1 MARRMYLLEI
11 LSNLSISCRL
21 IGLHPIFTARRKI
34 MKYEKFTL
42 DNGLQVVVHEDHSTK
57 VAVLNVLYNVGSRD
71 EDENKTG
78 FAHLFEHLMFGGS
91 VNIPSYDEP
100 LQKVG
105 GENNA
110 FTTPDYTNY
119 YISIPSNNLETAF
132 WLESDRMLS
141 LAFDPQSLEVQRKV
155 VIEEFKQRYLDQP
168 YGDAWLN
175 MKPLA
180 YKVHPYRWNTIGK
193 EISHIEEATMEDV
206 KAFFKK
212 FYIPNNAILVVAGD
226 VTVEQVKQ
234 LCEKWFAPIASGTD
248 YLRDLP
254 QEPVQEEYRE
264 QTVTGDVP
272 MDAFYRAYH
281 MPDHLDE
288 RYHAIDL
295 LSDVLGRGKSSRLY
309 TALVNK
315 HNLLNSIGAS
325 ITGSVEAGLL
335 VISGKLKE
343 GVTFEQVDRI
353 VDEEIDRLLTD
364 GLEPEELDKVKMQAE
379 SSHVFSEVELLNR
392 AMSLAYY
399 TLLGDTELVNQE
411 TKAINAVTEEKLLA
425 EAKKMLNKTNCSTLY
440 YKRKEA

>member
-1 MARRMYLLEI
+1 
-11 LSNLSISCRL
+11 
-21 IGLHPIFTARRKI
+21 
-34 MKYEKFTL
+34 MKYEKFVL

-71 EDENKTG
+71 EEENKTG

-119 YISIPSNNLETAF
+119 YISIPSNNIETAF

-175 MKPLA
+175 MKPMA
-180 YKVHPYRWNTIGK
+180 YKTHPYRWNTIGK
-193 EISHIEEATMEDV
+193 EISHIEDATMEDV

-226 VTVEQVKQ
+226 VNLEQVKA
-234 LCEKWFAPIASGTD
+234 LAEKWFAPIPAGET
-248 YLRDLP
+248 YNRDLP
-254 QEPVQEEYRE
+254 QERE
-264 QTVTGDVP
+264 QVEERKLTVEGEVP
-272 MDAFYRAYH
+272 MNAFYRAYH
-281 MPDHLDE
+281 MPDRLHNK
-288 RYHAIDL
+288 YYTIDL

-309 TALVNK
+309 TKLVK
-315 HNLLNSIGAS
+315 ETKLLTSVSAS
-325 ITGSVEAGLL
+325 ITGSIEPGLL
-335 VISGKLKE
+335 VISGKLKDE
-343 GVTFEQVDRI
+343 ISFEE
-353 VDEEIDRLLTD
+353 VDEMVDAEIAGLLKD
-364 GLEPEELDKVKMQAE
+364 GLRPEELNKVKMQAE

-399 TLLGDTELVNQE
+399 TLLGNTELVNKE
-411 TKAINAVTEEKLLA
+411 TDAINSVTEEDLII

-440 YKRKEA
+440 YKKKEA

>member
-1 MARRMYLLEI
+1 
-11 LSNLSISCRL
+11 
-21 IGLHPIFTARRKI
+21 

-175 MKPLA
+175 LKPMA
-180 YKVHPYRWNTIGK
+180 YKTHPYRWNTIGK

-226 VTVEQVKQ
+226 VTLDQVKSMS
-234 LCEKWFAPIASGTD
+234 EKWFGSIPAGEP
-248 YLRDLP
+248 YVRDLP
-254 QEPVQEEYRE
+254 QESLQIEHRSK
-264 QTVTGDVP
+264 TIDGKVP
-272 MDAFYRAYH
+272 MNAFYRAYH
-281 MPDHLDE
+281 MPDRLHE
-288 RYHAIDL
+288 KYHTIDL

-309 TALVNK
+309 TKLVK
-315 HNLLNSIGAS
+315 EKKLLNSISAS
-325 ITGSVEAGLL
+325 ITGSIEAGLL
-335 VISGKLKE
+335 VISGKLKD
-343 GVTFEQVDRI
+343 GVTFDQVDKI
-353 VDEEIDRLLTD
+353 VDEEIETFLID
-364 GLEPEELDKVKMQAE
+364 GLYPEELDKVKMQAE

-399 TLLGDTELVNQE
+399 TLLGNTELVNKE
-411 TKAINAVTEEKLLA
+411 TQLINEVSEEALLV

-440 YKRKEA
+440 YQKKDA

>member
-1 MARRMYLLEI
+1 
-11 LSNLSISCRL
+11 
-21 IGLHPIFTARRKI
+21 
-34 MKYEKFTL
+34 MKYEKFVL

-119 YISIPSNNLETAF
+119 YISIPSNNIETAF

-175 MKPLA
+175 MKPMA

-193 EISHIEEATMEDV
+193 EISHIEDATMEDV

-226 VTVEQVKQ
+226 VTLEQVKT
-234 LCEKWFAPIASGTD
+234 LAEKWFAPIPAGEP
-248 YLRDLP
+248 YHRNLP
-254 QEPVQEEYRE
+254 QEPTQKEARS
-264 QTVTGDVP
+264 QTVEGNVP
-272 MDAFYRAYH
+272 MNAFYRAYH
-281 MPDHLDE
+281 MPE
-288 RYHAIDL
+288 RLHGNYHTIDL
-295 LSDVLGRGKSSRLY
+295 LSDALGRGKSSRLY
-309 TALVNK
+309 AKLVK
-315 HNLLNSIGAS
+315 ELKLLNSISAS
-325 ITGSVEAGLL
+325 ITGSIEPGLL
-335 VISGKLKE
+335 VISGKLKDQ
-343 GVTFEQVDRI
+343 VTFEEVDKV
-353 VDEEIDRLLTD
+353 VDAEIEALLRD
-364 GLEPEELDKVKMQAE
+364 GLKSDELEKVKMQAE

-399 TLLGDTELVNQE
+399 TLLGDTDLVNKE
-411 TKAINAVTEEKLLA
+411 TEAINAVTEDGLIAK
-425 EAKKMLNKTNCSTLY
+425 AKKMLNKTNCSTLY
-440 YKRKEA
+440 YQKKDA

>member
-1 MARRMYLLEI
+1 
-11 LSNLSISCRL
+11 
-21 IGLHPIFTARRKI
+21 

-91 VNIPSYDEP
+91 ANIPSYDEP

-175 MKPLA
+175 MKPMV
-180 YKVHPYRWNTIGK
+180 YKIHPYRWNTIGK
-193 EISHIEEATMEDV
+193 EISHIEDATMDDV

-226 VTVEQVKQ
+226 VSLDQVKS
-234 LCEKWFAPIASGTD
+234 LTKKWFAPIPAGEP
-248 YLRDLP
+248 YVRDLP
-254 QEPVQEEYRE
+254 QEPKQVEERNKTI
-264 QTVTGDVP
+264 QRDVP
-272 MDAFYRAYH
+272 MNAFYRAYH
-281 MPDHLDE
+281 MPDRLDE
-288 RYHAIDL
+288 KYHTIDL

-309 TALVNK
+309 TKLVK
-315 HNLLNSIGAS
+315 EMKLLNSIGAS
-325 ITGSVEAGLL
+325 ITGSIESGLL
-335 VISGKLKE
+335 VISGKLKDKVSFDE
-343 GVTFEQVDRI
+343 VDKV
-353 VDEEIDRLLTD
+353 VDGEIEALLKD
-364 GLEPEELDKVKMQAE
+364 GLTPEELDKVKMQAE

-399 TLLGDTELVNQE
+399 TLLGNTELVNEE
-411 TKAINAVTEEKLLA
+411 TKAINEVSADAILK

-440 YKRKEA
+440 YQKKEA

>member
-1 MARRMYLLEI
+1 
-11 LSNLSISCRL
+11 
-21 IGLHPIFTARRKI
+21 
-34 MKYEKFTL
+34 MKYEKFVL

-119 YISIPSNNLETAF
+119 YISIPSNNIETAF

-175 MKPLA
+175 MKPMA

-193 EISHIEEATMEDV
+193 EISHIEDATMEDV

-226 VTVEQVKQ
+226 VTLEQVKT
-234 LCEKWFAPIASGTD
+234 LAEKWFAPISAGEP
-248 YLRDLP
+248 YHRNLP
-254 QEPVQEEYRE
+254 QEPTQKEARS
-264 QTVTGDVP
+264 QTVEGNVP
-272 MDAFYRAYH
+272 MNAFYRAYH
-281 MPDHLDE
+281 MPKRLHE
-288 RYHAIDL
+288 NYHTIDL

-309 TALVNK
+309 AKLVK
-315 HNLLNSIGAS
+315 ESKLLNSISAS
-325 ITGSVEAGLL
+325 ITGSIEPGLL
-335 VISGKLKE
+335 VISGKLKDQ
-343 GVTFEQVDRI
+343 VTFEEVDQV
-353 VDEEIDRLLTD
+353 VDAEIEALLRF
-364 GLEPEELDKVKMQAE
+364 GLKSEELEKVKMQAE

-399 TLLGDTELVNQE
+399 TLLGDTDLVNKE
-411 TKAINAVTEEKLLA
+411 TEAINAVTEDGLIA

-440 YKRKEA
+440 YQKKDA

>member
-1 MARRMYLLEI
+1 
-11 LSNLSISCRL
+11 
-21 IGLHPIFTARRKI
+21 

-175 MKPLA
+175 MKPMA
-180 YKVHPYRWNTIGK
+180 YKTHPYRWNTIGK
-193 EISHIEEATMEDV
+193 EISHIEDATMEDV
-206 KAFFKK
+206 KSFFKK

-226 VTVEQVKQ
+226 VTTNQVKA
-234 LCEKWFAPIASGTD
+234 LSEKWFGSIPAGEP
-248 YLRDLP
+248 YQRNLP
-254 QEPVQEEYRE
+254 QEPGQGEERS
-264 QTVTGDVP
+264 QTVEGKVP
-272 MDAFYRAYH
+272 MNAFYRAYH
-281 MPDHLDE
+281 MPDRLDT
-288 RYHAIDL
+288 RYHTIDM
-295 LSDVLGRGKSSRLY
+295 LSDILGRGKSSRLY
-309 TALVNK
+309 TKLVK
-315 HNLLNSIGAS
+315 EKKLLNSVSAS
-325 ITGSVEAGLL
+325 ITGSIEPGLF

-343 GVTFEQVDRI
+343 GVSFEEVDQL
-353 VDEEIDRLLTD
+353 VDEEINVLLEN
-364 GLEPEELDKVKMQAE
+364 GLQADELDKVKMQAE

-399 TLLGDTELVNQE
+399 TLLGNTELVNKE
-411 TKAINAVTEEKLLA
+411 TDAINSVKEEALIA
-425 EAKKMLNKTNCSTLY
+425 EAKKMLSKTNCSTLY
-440 YKRKEA
+440 YQKKEA

>member
-1 MARRMYLLEI
+1 
-11 LSNLSISCRL
+11 
-21 IGLHPIFTARRKI
+21 
-34 MKYEKFTL
+34 MKYEKFVL
-42 DNGLQVVVHEDHSTK
+42 NNGLQVVVHEDHSTK

-119 YISIPSNNLETAF
+119 YVSIPSNNIETAF

-175 MKPLA
+175 MKPMA
-180 YKVHPYRWNTIGK
+180 YKTHPYRWNTIGK

-206 KAFFKK
+206 KAFFRK

-226 VTVEQVKQ
+226 VDLEQVKG
-234 LCEKWFAPIASGTD
+234 LAEKWFGPISAGET
-248 YLRDLP
+248 YNRDLP
-254 QEPVQEEYRE
+254 QEPMQIEERK
-264 QTVTGDVP
+264 QTVEGKVP
-272 MDAFYRAYH
+272 MNAFYRAYH
-281 MPDHLDE
+281 MPD
-288 RYHAIDL
+288 RSSNKYHSIDL

-309 TALVNK
+309 TKLVK
-315 HNLLNSIGAS
+315 ETKLLTSVSAS
-325 ITGSVEAGLL
+325 ITGSIEPGLL
-335 VISGKLKE
+335 VISGKLKDQ
-343 GVTFEQVDRI
+343 VTFDEVDQI
-353 VDEEIDRLLTD
+353 VDAEIAALLKE
-364 GLEPEELDKVKMQAE
+364 GLKPEELEKVKMQAE

-399 TLLGDTELVNQE
+399 TLLGNTELVNKE
-411 TKAINAVTEEKLLA
+411 TEAINAVTEEGLIA

-440 YKRKEA
+440 YKKKEA

>member
-1 MARRMYLLEI
+1 
-11 LSNLSISCRL
+11 
-21 IGLHPIFTARRKI
+21 

-57 VAVLNVLYNVGSRD
+57 VAVLNVLYDVGSRD

-91 VNIPSYDEP
+91 IHIPSYDEP

-175 MKPLA
+175 MKPMA

-193 EISHIEEATMEDV
+193 EISHIEDATMEDV
-206 KAFFKK
+206 KSFFNK

-226 VTVEQVKQ
+226 VTVGQVRQ
-234 LCEKWFAPIASGTD
+234 LCEKWFAPIASGAD
-248 YLRDLP
+248 YRRDLP
-254 QEPVQEEYRE
+254 QEPAQEECRE
-264 QTVTGDVP
+264 QTVVGNVP

-281 MPDHLDE
+281 MPDRLDE

-295 LSDVLGRGKSSRLY
+295 LSDILGRGKSSRLY
-309 TALVNK
+309 TALVK
-315 HNLLNSIGAS
+315 RYNLLNSIGAS

-343 GVTFEQVDRI
+343 GVTFEEVDRI
-353 VDEEIDRLLTD
+353 VDEEIDRLLKE

-399 TLLGDTELVNQE
+399 TLLGDTELVNKE
-411 TKAINAVTEEKLLA
+411 TLAINAVTEEELLA
-425 EAKKMLNKTNCSTLY
+425 EAKKMLSKINCSTLY